1 MLKKI
6 LLIFETRPE
15 LIKMVPLVKEFQKHP
30 EFFDSKVCLT
40 TQLQEILDQSLDFL
54 DIKLDNDF
62 CKVKK

>member
-1 MLKKI
+1 
-6 LLIFETRPE
+6 
-15 LIKMVPLVKEFQKHP
+15 MVPLVKEFQKHP